1 LLAGPELDS
10 SPDWGAYIQIFLL
23 VSVRCPGSVALIII
37 VGLGYGRWFLVQ
49 GWPEAP
55 SLSLPSVS
63 FRSSLGECL
72 VAGGRHR
79 RRQLLIATSARRR
92 CGAGSSPAALRWIVA
107 SCTRRGRHLSYGDGH
122 WRSCA
127 GVAAQFVADR
137 WSCSDPGQFDTKFV
151 SGNFTASFF
160 WPQNL
165 WCLPRKWKQ

>member
-1 LLAGPELDS
+1 MTPREENPAPPGALVAVERLAGGRGREEAAAAAAVFGLLAGPEFDS

-23 VSVRCPGSVALIII
+23 VSVRCPGSVLCCTALIRFLSTPFRFSII

-79 RRQLLIATSARRR
+79 R
-92 CGAGSSPAALRWIVA
+92 AGG
-107 SCTRRGRHLSYGDGH
+107 SC
-122 WRSCA
+122 
-127 GVAAQFVADR
+127 
-137 WSCSDPGQFDTKFV
+137 
-151 SGNFTASFF
+151 
-160 WPQNL
+160 
-165 WCLPRKWKQ
+165 

>member
-23 VSVRCPGSVALIII
+23 VSVRCPGSAALIRFLSIPFCVSIII

-127 GVAAQFVADR
+127 GVAAQVR
-137 WSCSDPGQFDTKFV
+137 WGRAVLYLKA
-151 SGNFTASFF
+151 GSF
-160 WPQNL
+160 L
-165 WCLPRKWKQ
+165 GD